1 MNMNCDRFETLLESL
16 ERDAP
21 MAADLRSAALHHA
34 ESCGHCRARLASARL
49 LRMEL
54 QTLARD
60 DKKLQAPARLEANLL
75 SAFRERSLRPSR
87 VSRSVSWASL
97 AAAVAV
103 GIWLL
108 AEHPWRQAGP
118 PPLVKIQAARPA
130 SLPQIAPV
138 VTTVKTRNKIAGK
151 SSIHRLSRP
160 TGSRTAASIA
170 DEFIAL
176 SSGGSWYPVGD
187 GMVVRVQVPRS
198 APALVGLPMSGGD
211 VSGTVTADVVLG
223 EDGVARAIRFVQPS
237 EGKSRTQNSDFA
249 QN

>member
-1 MNMNCDRFETLLESL
+1 MNMNCNRFETLLESL
-16 ERDAP
+16 ERNAP
-21 MAADLRSAALHHA
+21 MAAELRSAALQHA
-34 ESCGHCRARLASARL
+34 ESCGQCRARLAAARL
-49 LRMEL
+49 LHMEL
-54 QTLARD
+54 QTLAKED
-60 DKKLQAPARLEANLL
+60 ENLQAPARLEANLL

-87 VSRSVSWASL
+87 VWRSVSWASL

-108 AEHPWRQAGP
+108 AEQPWRQAGP
-118 PPLVKIQAARPA
+118 SPLVKIQAAQPA
-130 SLPQIAPV
+130 SLPQIA
-138 VTTVKTRNKIAGK
+138 TTVKTRIAGK
-151 SSIHRLSRP
+151 NSIHRRSRP

-198 APALVGLPMSGGD
+198 APALVGLPISGGD

-223 EDGVARAIRFVQPS
+223 EDGVARAIRFVTPS
-237 EGKSRTQNSDFA
+237 EGKGRNQNSDFA